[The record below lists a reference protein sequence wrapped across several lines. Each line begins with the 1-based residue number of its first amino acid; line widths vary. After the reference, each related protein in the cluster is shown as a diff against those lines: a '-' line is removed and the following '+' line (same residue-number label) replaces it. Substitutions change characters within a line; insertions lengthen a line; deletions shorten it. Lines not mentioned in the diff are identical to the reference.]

1 MKSSFI
7 PSSSVL
13 THMDIFPHTNTMNMC
28 IQHVWDRKWGQE
40 IKGMEPFKPNT
51 GCLKKELNTIFH
63 SSLSKTSIDSSAINQ
78 RQGQE
83 RASISLFCLS
93 YYLMSAW
100 IARMGTL
107 YLVKVVIA
115 TCFFPLSSVILGHA
129 KFYRNFKAKW
139 INFIAVNYF
148 SDAVL
153 VLRAITSKEDSSL
166 SLWIPLA

>member
-1 MKSSFI
+1 M
-7 PSSSVL
+7 
-13 THMDIFPHTNTMNMC
+13 
-28 IQHVWDRKWGQE
+28 
-40 IKGMEPFKPNT
+40 
-51 GCLKKELNTIFH
+51 LKKELNTIFH
-63 SSLSKTSIDSSAINQ
+63 SSLSKTGIDSSAINQ

-107 YLVKVVIA
+107 YLVKEVIA
-115 TCFFPLSSVILGHA
+115 TCFFPLSSVILRHA

-153 VLRAITSKEDSSL
+153 VSESNYFQRRQLSIPVNSISIVRQFVAISIYKTVWKRLFYLSKKKKILVEIFSEFQ
-166 SLWIPLA
+166 